1 MLDLL
6 LVICVYLVL
15 GESFVHNIRDLLDG
29 DIDVCITYIR
39 RAHSQ
44 TN

>member
-6 LVICVYLVL
+6 LVICGCLVL
-15 GESFVHNIRDLLDG
+15 GDSFVHNIRDLLDG
-29 DIDVCITYIR
+29 DIGVCIPYIKM
-39 RAHSQ
+39 AHSQ